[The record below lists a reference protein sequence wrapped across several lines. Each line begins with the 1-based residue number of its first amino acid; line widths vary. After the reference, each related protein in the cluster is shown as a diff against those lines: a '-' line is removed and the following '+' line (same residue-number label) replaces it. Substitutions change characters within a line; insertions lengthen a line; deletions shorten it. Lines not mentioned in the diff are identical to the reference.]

1 MQTTMRKLSILLLL
15 AITQATGSY
24 AQSAPVSTLS
34 ENFDVACITSSGMA
48 TDWFYYNPIPTTNP
62 QGAWSCAPSVGRDA
76 SNCVI
81 CTGTYSGHYHVDTSY
96 LLTPVLDITGYSD
109 HVYLNFDTK
118 TTALAP
124 SGDTLAIELTNYI
137 DSPMTDSASFINLSD
152 STTPLIGNSDVSGWV
167 THQIDITHYKIFSRF
182 RIAFRYTSPNTSG
195 NEWFLDN
202 VNISTR
208 SLASLHIVNLDQQ
221 DIRFRVV
228 GLSTPDKIALAYSAA
243 QTCEGYLALY
253 DMMGREVYKE
263 NITLAAGQNTHTI
276 NDLGLVPGMYV
287 IKLGNAVAYS
297 VAKVMI
303 Q

>member
-1 MQTTMRKLSILLLL
+1 MRKLSILLLL
-15 AITQATGSY
+15 AITQATSSY

-48 TDWFYYNPIPTTNP
+48 TDWFYYNPIPATNP
-62 QGAWSCAPSVGRDA
+62 QGAWSCAPSVGRDV

-81 CTGTYSGHYHVDTSY
+81 CTGTYSGTYHLDTSY
-96 LLTPVLDITGYSD
+96 LLTPVLDITGYPG

-124 SGDTLAIELTNYI
+124 SGDTLAVELTNYI
-137 DSPMTDSASFINLSD
+137 DSPMTDSALFTDFSD
-152 STTPLIGNSDVSGWV
+152 SAAPLIGNGDVSGWV
-167 THQIDITHYKIFSRF
+167 THQVDISSYKIFSRL
-182 RIAFRYTSPNTSG
+182 RIAFRYTSSNSSG
-195 NEWFLDN
+195 NEWFVDN

-208 SLASLHIVNLDQQ
+208 SLASLHVVNLDEQNIQ
-221 DIRFRVV
+221 FRVV
-228 GLSTPDKIALAYSAA
+228 GFSTPDKITLSYSAA
-243 QTCEGYLALY
+243 QAGSGHLALY